1 VIQGERVVILL
12 LRGLARVLAFLLF
25 VALAVAGLA
34 VALFS
39 LGSGAGDFSLPGLAR
54 LIGLPELRE
63 EVGTL
68 LARVEAEGDTALVTA
83 LAAVGAVVLG
93 VCLILGALWPRRERL
108 VVFDRDEQ
116 GRLAARRRVLA
127 SLAGALAEQPRGVT
141 EAKVRVRPGRRTG
154 GVLSVRAFHS
164 RRQQGSEVRNREE
177 SALAPLTE
185 ELGLRARVSP
195 RLGGRGRRVE

>member
-1 VIQGERVVILL
+1 MIQGERVVILL
-12 LRGLARVLAFLLF
+12 LRALARILTLF

-63 EVGTL
+63 DVGTL
-68 LARVEAEGDTALVTA
+68 LARVEAEGDTALITA
-83 LAAVGAVVLG
+83 LAAFGAVVLG
-93 VCLILGALWPRRERL
+93 ICLSLGALWPRRERL

-154 GVLSVRAFHS
+154 GVRSVRAFHS
-164 RRQQGSEVRNREE
+164 RRQQGSEVRNREKT
-177 SALAPLTE
+177 ALAPLTE
-185 ELGLRARVSP
+185 ELGLRARVRP